1 MHLRVLFYCQNL
13 GGVMSETTAA
23 VAETSAAIAG
33 KVTTVTGTSV
43 TLVSWA
49 ASLDWG
55 FLIGVGIGLA
65 GLLISL
71 MNFLSNRQF
80 QKRKDKREQ
89 ELHEL
94 EMQKLNGECNVKD

>member
-1 MHLRVLFYCQNL
+1 
-13 GGVMSETTAA
+13 MSETTAA

-33 KVTTVTGTSV
+33 KVTTVTGTGV

-49 ASLDWG
+49 AALDWG

-65 GLLISL
+65 GLIISF

-89 ELHEL
+89 ELHEI
-94 EMQKLNGECNVKD
+94 EMRESKRKQRTNNLKSEIDGEQRAN